1 LISRHEA
8 IALVRE
14 HVGSESLIN
23 HMIAVEAVLRALARR
38 FGEDEDLW
46 GITGLLHDL
55 DLGVLGDDLSR
66 HGEVT
71 VEMLEGKLPDEA
83 LQAIRVHPGELPR
96 KTRLDSALYFADP
109 ITGLIIAGTLMRP
122 SKSLVDMT
130 MKSLKKKFKDKRFAA
145 GANRDQIRACS
156 ELELDLDDFMSL
168 ALEAMREIHSDLGL

>member
-1 LISRHEA
+1 MISRED
-8 IALVRE
+8 ALTLLRE
-14 HVGSESLIN
+14 HVKNDNLIK

-71 VEMLEGKLPDEA
+71 AEMLQGQLPDEA

-96 KTRLDSALYFADP
+96 KTRLDSALFFADP
-109 ITGLIIAGTLMRP
+109 ITGLIIAGVLMRP

-130 MKSLKKKFKDKRFAA
+130 LKSLKKKFKDKRFAA

-156 ELELDLDDFMSL
+156 ELDLDLNDFMNL